1 MGTYYPG
8 LSAFAAA
15 KKAEIRPSLGTHLG
29 HGVCIAAVGT
39 MLMCWQPY
47 ALAQLFQ
54 PFLIAG
60 CSR

>member
-1 MGTYYPG
+1 